1 MVNSL
6 TNFFYFKD
14 NVGYFKHCIKNLNNG
29 IVSITKIFDIIKIFR
44 TSSNLLA
51 CQLNFVTITS
61 KKSADWATATNTK
74 TTIRALSFSP

>member
-14 NVGYFKHCIKNLNNG
+14 NVGYFKHCLNNG

-61 KKSADWATATNTK
+61 KQSAVWATATNTK

>member
-14 NVGYFKHCIKNLNNG
+14 NVGYFKHCLNNG

-61 KKSADWATATNTK
+61 KQSADWATATNTK